1 MSTPVH
7 RLISETHRNRSLLEL
22 KVRVLEQLRT
32 VPAERAVEVLEE
44 IVRDLRDRISEDD
57 EGSEDEGDESDEGE
71 DEDEGD
77 EGEESDEDDR
87 PEPPRPRGL
96 QLPEPSKSSQ
106 VRLALEDGPLR
117 LEALAMRFAGIPE
130 DVSLDTVPRESR
142 ARLVSWK
149 QIVLNVIRQG
159 DAEKRSDGRVTLTE
173 AGRAKNRMERAAK
186 ALRESPAEQ
195 MRLQTDDSEEAQTE
209 TPAEAAQAVVEQMV
223 ARAGVRGSESRLER
237 RSVGRPKKEDAEKE
251 DAESDAAS
259 EARMR
264 AHEEA
269 KEVATRKVERS
280 VLDVFRR
287 TKRAMPYRE
296 IVEQMAGEVPS
307 VLAADGDDRGS
318 VGAAVLKAI
327 QSLHKGGFIAQDTL
341 DSSKWRFVTD
351 MPPEGRT

>member
-1 MSTPVH
+1 
-7 RLISETHRNRSLLEL
+7 
-22 KVRVLEQLRT
+22 
-32 VPAERAVEVLEE
+32 
-44 IVRDLRDRISEDD
+44 
-57 EGSEDEGDESDEGE
+57 
-71 DEDEGD
+71 
-77 EGEESDEDDR
+77 
-87 PEPPRPRGL
+87 
-96 QLPEPSKSSQ
+96 
-106 VRLALEDGPLR
+106 
-117 LEALAMRFAGIPE
+117 MRFAGIPE

-173 AGRAKNRMERAAK
+173 AGRAKNRMERAAR
-186 ALRESPAEQ
+186 ALSLSVAPASPQKGSPDRGSVQESPAEQ
-195 MRLQTDDSEEAQTE
+195 MRLQTDDAEEAQTE
-209 TPAEAAQAVVEQMV
+209 TPAEAAQAVAEQMV
-223 ARAGVRGSESRLER
+223 ASAGGRGSEPRLER
-237 RSVGRPKKEDAEKE
+237 RSVGRPKKE